1 MSKKKLTRREF
12 GVASAGALAGVAM
25 AGRMNVQ
32 AQDATPVEGAPPPYV
47 PPTGVSVY
55 ADGLYNPRYIAFD
68 ETDSLFIS
76 EAGDA
81 GPDAHY
87 APAGEGT
94 PESTEAL
101 TNSGLTGQVTKITA
115 AGDRTVLTSG
125 LPSYSFGTEVV
136 GPAGISYRDGKLV
149 LAVGGPGAASP
160 ILEAPLPGT
169 DAVFTVDP
177 ASGEV
182 TQVADILANEKA
194 NNPDPNA
201 LDSNLYGNAIGP
213 DGSIFQADAG
223 GNTIYKID
231 GATGE
236 LAVASILPGV
246 PMPGFS
252 NPERGGVEEIDP
264 VPTGVAVAEDGSVY
278 VSQLTGGPF
287 PPGAASIYTA
297 DDMGMLTV
305 VATGL
310 TMCAGITIGPDG
322 ALYVAQISENLL
334 GATPPAPGSIVKVD
348 PASGTVTPVLAGLP
362 FPNDVKFDSAG
373 NMYVVVMTTVPPGTP
388 PSGMVLKVD
397 LTQLEPVA
405 SPAPA
410 GTPEGGSEG
419 TPAAGGSGTTVEVE
433 AIDLAFKPNK
443 IEVSAGDITINLTN
457 KGFLPHNLTIEGVN
471 GADTGI
477 INSGTTASITATLA
491 AGTYTYFC
499 SVPGHKDAGMI
510 GSIVVS

>member
-1 MSKKKLTRREF
+1 
-12 GVASAGALAGVAM
+12 
-25 AGRMNVQ
+25 MNVR
-32 AQDATPVEGAPPPYV
+32 AQDATPAAEGAPPPYV

-55 ADGLYNPRYIAFD
+55 ADGLYNPRYITFD
-68 ETDSLFIS
+68 ESDTLYVS

-81 GPDAHY
+81 GADQY
-87 APAGEGT
+87 FAPAGEGT
-94 PESTEAL
+94 PESTEAI
-101 TNSGLTGQVTKITA
+101 TSSGSTGQVTKITA
-115 AGDRTVLTSG
+115 AGERSILTEG
-125 LPSYSFGTEVV
+125 LPSYSFGAEVV

-160 ILEAPLPGT
+160 IIEALPNT
-169 DAVFTVDP
+169 DSVLSIDP
-177 ASGEV
+177 ATGAV
-182 TQVADILANEKA
+182 TLLADILANEKT

-223 GNTIYKID
+223 GNTVYHID
-231 GATGE
+231 GTTGE
-236 LAVASILPGV
+236 LSVASILPGV
-246 PMPGFS
+246 PMPGFA
-252 NPERGGVEEIDP
+252 NPERGGAEEIDP
-264 VPTGVAVAEDGSVY
+264 VPTGVAVADDGKVY

-287 PPGAASIYTA
+287 SPGAASIFSA
-297 DDMGMLTV
+297 DEMGMLTV

-322 ALYVAQISENLL
+322 MLYVAQISENLL

-348 PASGTVTPVLAGLP
+348 PASGTVTPVLTGLP

-419 TPAAGGSGTTVEVE
+419 TPAADSGALEVE
-433 AIDLAFKPNK
+433 AYDIGFKPNK
-443 IEVSAGDITINLTN
+443 LEASAGEITINLTN
-457 KGFLPHNLTIEGVN
+457 TGFLPHDLTVEGID

-477 INSGTTASITATLA
+477 INASTSKSITFTAA
-491 AGTYTYFC
+491 AGTYTFFC

-510 GSIVVS
+510 GSLVVS